1 MQEDPEEAF
10 VKVAAGPDGMDRLR
24 AEADILRRAAHPGV
38 VQLLESGPGTTGA
51 WTIRLV
57 RVPRGDLGAQGS
69 WSLGEVAG
77 YGAAVATTV
86 ADLHDLGIVHR
97 RLTVDH
103 LLVDDRGRP
112 VLCGF
117 GQATMTEGPRSA
129 VEKAEDTTS
138 LARTLRDRMPSPL
151 PRRVS
156 KILDRAAGG
165 PHRRPLSARQL
176 AAALTVA
183 VPAGRLPM
191 QRPEA
196 TPVGA
201 SPITA
206 PPADR
211 PPEVAEADVAKA
223 EGPAAGGP
231 AAEVSPAAAPG
242 PPTPAISLPPTLR
255 ALAARRLLPG
265 GQVRRRPVLVGAAVA
280 VFVLALAVV
289 FLSSSTLLSSSRR
302 LSSSSRAPTTGRAAP
317 GAPSESCPVADGGCR
332 AVRLTG
338 STLSTPAGRFHLD
351 AGRDM
356 MVLGR
361 WACSGPALPALLQ
374 PDTGQVWVFLRWAT
388 AGRPST
394 AHPVG
399 TVPGARSLR
408 VLPAA
413 GGCDRLAA
421 IGPRGRTIMIRL
433 PRS

>member
-1 MQEDPEEAF
+1 MQEDTEEAF

-196 TPVGA
+196 TPVGRSRCCKSRGSSGRGSSGRGVA
-201 SPITA
+201 GRRPWA
-206 PPADR
+206 ADPRHLPA
-211 PPEVAEADVAKA
+211 ADI
-223 EGPAAGGP
+223 EGPGG
-231 AAEVSPAAAPG
+231 ATAAPRG
-242 PPTPAISLPPTLR
+242 PGQAPTG
-255 ALAARRLLPG
+255 PG
-265 GQVRRRPVLVGAAVA
+265 RGGGRCVCAGAG
-280 VFVLALAVV
+280 
-289 FLSSSTLLSSSRR
+289 RR
-302 LSSSSRAPTTGRAAP
+302 LS
-317 GAPSESCPVADGGCR
+317 
-332 AVRLTG
+332 L
-338 STLSTPAGRFHLD
+338 LIH
-351 AGRDM
+351 
-356 MVLGR
+356 
-361 WACSGPALPALLQ
+361 PALLVEAALILQ
-374 PDTGQVWVFLRWAT
+374 PGTDDRTSGTGSAE
-388 AGRPST
+388 
-394 AHPVG
+394 
-399 TVPGARSLR
+399 
-408 VLPAA
+408 
-413 GGCDRLAA
+413 
-421 IGPRGRTIMIRL
+421 
-433 PRS
+433 